1 MRMEKRRS
9 KVIGLALLIFSIVV
23 FIAYA
28 YFLLA
33 TDLGIVILR
42 ITVLGAVATLLAVLA
57 WIGYTMAT
65 APKQEGR

>member
-1 MRMEKRRS
+1 MEKRRS